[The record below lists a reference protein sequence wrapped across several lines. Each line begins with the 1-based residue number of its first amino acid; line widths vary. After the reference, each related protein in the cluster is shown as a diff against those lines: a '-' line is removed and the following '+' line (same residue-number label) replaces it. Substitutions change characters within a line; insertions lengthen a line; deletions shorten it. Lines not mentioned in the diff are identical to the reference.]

1 MEKKAYNKPELT
13 VVKLTSMT
21 HLLADSGSESMEGDG
36 GGNAGEGDG
45 SSSSNNSRRA
55 SFSTFDGE
63 E

>member
-21 HLLADSGSESMEGDG
+21 HLLTVSEPMEGG
-36 GGNAGEGDG
+36 GDYAGEGDG
-45 SSSSNNSRRA
+45 PSSSNNSRRA

>member
-21 HLLADSGSESMEGDG
+21 HLLADSDFKSG
-36 GGNAGEGDG
+36 GEEAA
-45 SSSSNNSRRA
+45 RRA
-55 SFSTFDGE
+55 SLSTFDGE

>member
-21 HLLADSGSESMEGDG
+21 HLLAGSEPMEGDG
-36 GGNAGEGDG
+36 GGNAGSGD
-45 SSSSNNSRRA
+45 SSSNNTRRA

>member
-21 HLLADSGSESMEGDG
+21 HLLTVSDPMEDDGGEYAGDG
-36 GGNAGEGDG
+36 P
-45 SSSSNNSRRA
+45 SSSNNSRRA

>member
-21 HLLADSGSESMEGDG
+21 HLLAVSESWENEG
-36 GGNAGEGDG
+36 GGPMN
-45 SSSSNNSRRA
+45 SNPSRRA

>member
-21 HLLADSGSESMEGDG
+21 HLLTDSYESG
-36 GGNAGEGDG
+36 GGLDSKN
-45 SSSSNNSRRA
+45 SNTSRSA
-55 SFSTFDGE
+55 SLSTYDRE